1 MLASSFL
8 LPITHG
14 KSKRRHAEEL
24 LWQTSQMLLPFSC
37 PILPFKAWKLKEHRS
52 SSVQI
57 TEICFTPEVKYISHV
72 LDDPALQI
80 RWGHARTTAYTESI
94 RCVINPARALLLL
107 KLSTFRNWNTKKK
120 PLKWKCDCW
129 ILLALIFC
137 LSAMLQKEYSG
148 LEDSQHSLWPESPAC
163 LPFICPCP
171 TLLPF
176 KL

>member
-1 MLASSFL
+1 MYNSLLSILAWLFL

-14 KSKRRHAEEL
+14 KPKCRHAEEL
-24 LWQTSQMLLPFSC
+24 LWQTCQTLLPFSC
-37 PILPFKAWKLKEHRS
+37 PILPFKAGKMKEHRS

-57 TEICFTPEVKYISHV
+57 TKICFTPKAKYNSHMPE
-72 LDDPALQI
+72 DPALQT

-94 RCVINPARALLLL
+94 YCVINPGHALLFL
-107 KLSTFRNWNTKKK
+107 KLWTFRNCNAQTNPWSGNVTAEYCSLSYFAWVLCIRKGIQ
-120 PLKWKCDCW
+120 
-129 ILLALIFC
+129 ILYD
-137 LSAMLQKEYSG
+137 Q
-148 LEDSQHSLWPESPAC
+148 SPAC